1 MHSLHICACSGVVAR
16 ILIVLLDSDFEL
28 TDMYLWKSTGR

>member
-1 MHSLHICACSGVVAR
+1 MHSLYICACYGVVAK

-28 TDMYLWKSTGR
+28 TDMYLCKSTGR